1 VPPEPVHVRPLQH
14 CWLPELQVCPL
25 VLQVDVATHVPL
37 VHVWPDAQ
45 QALPHGEP
53 ESHVNPHTPSVQVA
67 WPLVTAGQSAA
78 VQHAVF
84 AIQVAVAPVP
94 QALKPLAHS
103 KPHWPPLQTA
113 T

>member
-1 VPPEPVHVRPLQH
+1 MHTHPDTVVQSTLPPSHRP
-14 CWLPELQVCPL
+14 PGQV
-25 VLQVDVATHVPL
+25 VTTAWHVPL

>member
-1 VPPEPVHVRPLQH
+1 MPVQHGLPLLQPSPG
-14 CWLPELQVCPL
+14 CLQVL
-25 VLQVDVATHVPL
+25 AVTQVPL

-53 ESHVNPHTPSVQVA
+53 ELHVNPHTPSVQVA
-67 WPLVTAGQSAA
+67 WPLVTGGQSAA

-84 AIQVAVAPVP
+84 AIQPSP

-103 KPHWPPLQTA
+103 KPHSPALQTA